1 MELVVFRGKTVDH
14 PVIVTDEGSLRS
26 LRFGTDERQ
35 SCLDLAAPHVLQL
48 AYTRWMTTALL
59 LPPQPQNLLV
69 IGLGGAALPHFL
81 LHLFPEASLTIVEK
95 ERLVI
100 DIAHGYFRLPLSPR
114 VRICHQ
120 DALAFAESTPSGGY
134 HVAFLDI
141 FGAGAMAPAL
151 FEPRLY
157 RLLLGRLHPEG
168 VLAVNL
174 WSGDRELYQQA
185 LVAIDEASN
194 GHMLSMQ
201 VKKRSN
207 VILLVF
213 PGEIPH
219 RRIKKAQKQAV
230 AAQQRYGLEFPLFFK
245 KLRRTNRSPI
255 LRTLLG

>member
-1 MELVVFRGKTVDH
+1 MRAVGLFIQPYGLFLCWTWSGIGTVIYRGKTVDH

-26 LRFGTDERQ
+26 LRFGTEERQ

-120 DALAFAESTPSGGY
+120 DALAFCGIYAQRRLSRGLSRYFRGRC
-134 HVAFLDI
+134 H
-141 FGAGAMAPAL
+141 GAGP
-151 FEPRLY
+151 
-157 RLLLGRLHPEG
+157 
-168 VLAVNL
+168 V
-174 WSGDRELYQQA
+174 
-185 LVAIDEASN
+185 
-194 GHMLSMQ
+194 
-201 VKKRSN
+201 
-207 VILLVF
+207 
-213 PGEIPH
+213 
-219 RRIKKAQKQAV
+219 
-230 AAQQRYGLEFPLFFK
+230 
-245 KLRRTNRSPI
+245 
-255 LRTLLG
+255 